1 MEGLGD
7 KVHVVMNR
15 VGAGS
20 GGRNLILAAIMAFV
34 GFRACQ
40 ATFKLAS
47 TDNTVPS
54 ACANNAQ
61 NNNAQNRV
69 YYYGCAERIP
79 VFSTGVS
86 FRMNVLGY
94 LVLETYIAHPLQRQ
108 FKQWVVGIQAAPG
121 W

>member
-1 MEGLGD
+1 MLLNAVDLESPDYYCYYEYQGKYGSRYYQEDEVSDPVSTATGD
-7 KVHVVMNR
+7 R
-15 VGAGS
+15 
-20 GGRNLILAAIMAFV
+20 
-34 GFRACQ
+34 
-40 ATFKLAS
+40 
-47 TDNTVPS
+47 TVPANCSTNANLTTQGFS
-54 ACANNAQ
+54 AP
-61 NNNAQNRV
+61 
-69 YYYGCAERIP
+69 CAERIP